1 MLRVLAVIAAF
12 ALLVY
17 ALSDFATSDERD
29 RGGIPK
35 WLWVIIIVV
44 LVYFGPLAWIAYSR
58 SRRSAAAAPTT
69 RGGYPGAAPRGR
81 RRPGQPVA
89 PDDDPDFLW
98 RLARDQREQARK
110 ERGTGTGTAAE
121 APSTSPDD
129 DVAPD
134 APGTDH
140 GDLLADDPRGDAP
153 DDLLP
158 DDPRGDAPDD
168 LLPDDPR
175 GDAPDDLLP
184 DDPRGDAPDDL
195 LPGDPRGDAPDDL
208 LPGDPR
214 GDSTDDVD
222 GSGGGTTPKGPS
234 V

>member
-58 SRRSAAAAPTT
+58 SRRSAGAAPAA

-110 ERGTGTGTAAE
+110 ERGESTGTAGE
-121 APSTSPDD
+121 APVASPDD
-129 DVAPD
+129 A
-134 APGTDH
+134 ASPGTDH
-140 GDLLADDPRGDAP
+140 GDLLA
-153 DDLLP
+153 
-158 DDPRGDAPDD
+158 
-168 LLPDDPR
+168 
-175 GDAPDDLLP
+175 

>member
-58 SRRSAAAAPTT
+58 SRRSAAAPASGRPSF
-69 RGGYPGAAPRGR
+69 PGAPARGR
-81 RRPGQPVA
+81 RRPNQPVA

-98 RLARDQREQARK
+98 RLAREQREQARR
-110 ERGTGTGTAAE
+110 EGAA
-121 APSTSPDD
+121 
-129 DVAPD
+129 
-134 APGTDH
+134 G
-140 GDLLADDPRGDAP
+140 AP
-153 DDLLP
+153 DDLM
-158 DDPRGDAPDD
+158 D
-168 LLPDDPR
+168 
-175 GDAPDDLLP
+175 
-184 DDPRGDAPDDL
+184 
-195 LPGDPRGDAPDDL
+195 GDPRAEASPSQDGDVV
-208 LPGDPR
+208 DPPE
-214 GDSTDDVD
+214 GPETDGPEGHDGVD
-222 GSGGGTTPKGPS
+222 GGTPSRGPS

>member
-58 SRRSAAAAPTT
+58 SRRSAGATS
-69 RGGYPGAAPRGR
+69 GGRPSPGAAPRGR

-98 RLARDQREQARK
+98 RLAREQREQARRDGTSASSDGPTASSSP
-110 ERGTGTGTAAE
+110 EDDVVEPPEGHDDGTSPRG
-121 APSTSPDD
+121 PST
-129 DVAPD
+129 
-134 APGTDH
+134 
-140 GDLLADDPRGDAP
+140 
-153 DDLLP
+153 
-158 DDPRGDAPDD
+158 
-168 LLPDDPR
+168 
-175 GDAPDDLLP
+175 
-184 DDPRGDAPDDL
+184 
-195 LPGDPRGDAPDDL
+195 
-208 LPGDPR
+208 
-214 GDSTDDVD
+214 
-222 GSGGGTTPKGPS
+222 
-234 V
+234 

>member
-58 SRRSAAAAPTT
+58 SRRSAAAAPAA
-69 RGGYPGAAPRGR
+69 RGGFPGAAPRGR

-110 ERGTGTGTAAE
+110 ERGEDVGTGDGAVDDTGDAGGAGGAGSAA
-121 APSTSPDD
+121 
-129 DVAPD
+129 D

-140 GDLLADDPRGDAP
+140 GDLLADDPR
-153 DDLLP
+153 DDST
-158 DDPRGDAPDD
+158 
-168 LLPDDPR
+168 
-175 GDAPDDLLP
+175 
-184 DDPRGDAPDDL
+184 
-195 LPGDPRGDAPDDL
+195 DDL

-222 GSGGGTTPKGPS
+222 GGGTPPKGPS

>member
-58 SRRSAAAAPTT
+58 SRRSAAAPAAG
-69 RGGYPGAAPRGR
+69 RASFPGAPARGR
-81 RRPGQPVA
+81 RRPNQPVA

-98 RLARDQREQARK
+98 RLAREQREQARREGK
-110 ERGTGTGTAAE
+110 A
-121 APSTSPDD
+121 
-129 DVAPD
+129 VQ
-134 APGTDH
+134 
-140 GDLLADDPRGDAP
+140 P
-153 DDLLP
+153 DDLLE
-158 DDPRGDAPDD
+158 
-168 LLPDDPR
+168 
-175 GDAPDDLLP
+175 
-184 DDPRGDAPDDL
+184 
-195 LPGDPRGDAPDDL
+195 GDPRADGPAAPTGDVVDPPRAPQDPRSLGTDGTHGDASSE
-208 LPGDPR
+208 
-214 GDSTDDVD
+214 STDGHDDTD
-222 GSGGGTTPKGPS
+222 GSTPSRGPS

>member
-58 SRRSAAAAPTT
+58 SRRSAAAPASGRPSF
-69 RGGYPGAAPRGR
+69 PGAPSRGR
-81 RRPGQPVA
+81 RRPNQPVA

-98 RLARDQREQARK
+98 RLAREQREQARR
-110 ERGTGTGTAAE
+110 EGAAT
-121 APSTSPDD
+121 PT
-129 DVAPD
+129 
-134 APGTDH
+134 
-140 GDLLADDPRGDAP
+140 

-158 DDPRGDAPDD
+158 DDPRSDAPTAPEGDVV
-168 LLPDDPR
+168 DPTDSPEAP
-175 GDAPDDLLP
+175 GAPDSGGTHGSGSSD
-184 DDPRGDAPDDL
+184 GH
-195 LPGDPRGDAPDDL
+195 
-208 LPGDPR
+208 
-214 GDSTDDVD
+214 DDVD
-222 GSGGGTTPKGPS
+222 GGTPSRGPS

>member
-58 SRRSAAAAPTT
+58 SRRSAGASA
-69 RGGYPGAAPRGR
+69 GGRTYPGASPRGR

-98 RLARDQREQARK
+98 RLAREQREQTRRDSA
-110 ERGTGTGTAAE
+110 TT
-121 APSTSPDD
+121 PSD
-129 DVAPD
+129 DVPPTSEGDDTYPTPEGDVIEPPENHAPEDHDD
-134 APGTDH
+134 ADGST
-140 GDLLADDPRGDAP
+140 GPRGPLA
-153 DDLLP
+153 
-158 DDPRGDAPDD
+158 
-168 LLPDDPR
+168 
-175 GDAPDDLLP
+175 
-184 DDPRGDAPDDL
+184 
-195 LPGDPRGDAPDDL
+195 
-208 LPGDPR
+208 
-214 GDSTDDVD
+214 
-222 GSGGGTTPKGPS
+222 
-234 V
+234 

>member
-58 SRRSAAAAPTT
+58 SRRSAAAAPAA
-69 RGGYPGAAPRGR
+69 RGGFPGAAPRGR

-110 ERGTGTGTAAE
+110 DRGEGVGTDGAVDDSAGADGAA
-121 APSTSPDD
+121 
-129 DVAPD
+129 D

-140 GDLLADDPRGDAP
+140 GDLLADDPRDGST
-153 DDLLP
+153 
-158 DDPRGDAPDD
+158 
-168 LLPDDPR
+168 
-175 GDAPDDLLP
+175 
-184 DDPRGDAPDDL
+184 
-195 LPGDPRGDAPDDL
+195 DDL

-222 GSGGGTTPKGPS
+222 GGGTPPKGPS